1 MLSVLKIG
9 GSILRRSGDYAIVA
23 RFLADRLAQ
32 RPAERLVVIVS
43 AQYGVTDGLLAEAT
57 EILATDEHRSMP
69 ATDEHRSTLATD
81 QHRSIPL
88 PADALDLL
96 WSTGE
101 IRSVA
106 LLALHL
112 ERLGVRPA
120 ALNVHQAGLTAFDG
134 AAAGVVD
141 VRPLHLLSALGRA
154 RIAIVPGFFAVRP
167 GGAIA
172 SLGRGGSDLT
182 AVLLASALRA
192 EACELV
198 KDVPG
203 YFTADPHV
211 HADAV
216 PIHQLA
222 IDDALA
228 MAANGCDLVQPA
240 ALVAARDAAL
250 TIVVRSLDSSAHVTF
265 LLPRSAAHG
274 VRNED
279 DSRRAAVGA

>member
-9 GSILRRSGDYAIVA
+9 GSILRKRGDYAIVA

-57 EILATDEHRSMP
+57 EILATDEHG
-69 ATDEHRSTLATD
+69 STLITD
-81 QHRSIPL
+81 QHRSTPL
-88 PADALDLL
+88 PAETLDLL

-112 ERLGVRPA
+112 ERLGVHPA
-120 ALNVHQAGLTAFDG
+120 ALNVHQAGLTVSDG

-203 YFTADPHV
+203 YFTADPRV
-211 HADAV
+211 HADAA

-228 MAANGCDLVQPA
+228 MAADGCDLVQPA